1 MNTLFL
7 LGVVVLLAVT
17 LAQAVLLRK
26 VEEARRRTA
35 TRRFRPEPNRGQ
47 DPDRQTPRSSFRLAR
62 AAARGCA
69 RDGWRLVL
77 RPFGR

>member
-26 VEEARRRTA
+26 VEEARRKH
-35 TRRFRPEPNRGQ
+35 TRI
-47 DPDRQTPRSSFRLAR
+47 
-62 AAARGCA
+62 AAR
-69 RDGWRLVL
+69 
-77 RPFGR
+77 